1 MLLSLGCF
9 KKNMLLSKH
18 IKLVYRSNSLCTRF
32 SLPACKTAVAMSSN
46 LVLLTGKMKKL

>member
-32 SLPACKTAVAMSSN
+32 SLPAYKAAIAKSSN
-46 LVLLTGKMKKL
+46 LDLITGEMKF